1 MDRIAWVAHALLITC
16 ARTIAGLYSLIFTEM
31 RSRKKILDRMETDL
45 ASKEQVWIGILDYKT
60 VIFFPRTPFK
70 KEYQSIY
77 WPVNLGKKNKDD

>member
-1 MDRIAWVAHALLITC
+1 
-16 ARTIAGLYSLIFTEM
+16 
-31 RSRKKILDRMETDL
+31 METDL

-77 WPVNLGKKNKDD
+77 WPVNLGKKNKDESYAKKTEGEVQFKQ